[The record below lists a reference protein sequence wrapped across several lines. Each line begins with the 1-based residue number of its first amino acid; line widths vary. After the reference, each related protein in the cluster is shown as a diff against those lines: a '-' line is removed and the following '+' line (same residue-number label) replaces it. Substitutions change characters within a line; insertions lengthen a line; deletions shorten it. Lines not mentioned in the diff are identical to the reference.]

1 MNKKS
6 DVTHN
11 TLRER
16 AEKALSSGAFQ
27 ASEALTDIQDY
38 IHELQ
43 VYQIELEMQTDELR
57 RTQAEL
63 ELSRDEYS
71 ELYDCAPVGYF
82 TINSTGIILK
92 ANLTAAEMLGIDRQK
107 LFHRPLSLYIHAE
120 DHPLFFTIC
129 KRAEHALKFRSCE
142 LRLLQEDGQEF
153 YGRLDFV
160 PIDGITASAYRLS
173 LIDITEKRKA
183 DAEKLQLEKEIL
195 HSQKH
200 ESLRRLAGG
209 IAHNFNNLLAVA
221 LGSIELI
228 QLGNTLH
235 EDAIPHL
242 DRTQQSLLKAAELSK
257 TMLYYLGQVP
267 SKMRSIDL
275 VDSLDDLL
283 PIIRSTIHGEID
295 FNFTCEPGP
304 ITIKGDSVQIAQI
317 LNNLITNAV
326 EAIGSR
332 RGTLTVRL
340 YRKNFNSR
348 CSINGYKH
356 QHIIA
361 GNYACIEVRDTGCG
375 MDQSTIDRATE
386 PFFTTNFTG
395 RGLGLSAVSGIVA
408 LHSGYLHIR
417 SRVDSGTT
425 FLLYFPVLL
434 ANPIPNEKL
443 VSSSQGTTQFISGK
457 TFLYI
462 DDDSIV
468 RTLGKMML
476 EKRGA
481 TVLEADGGKEGVEIL
496 RDNTDRIDGVIL
508 DFAMPDQDGNI
519 TLIELRQLRP
529 NIPVLLVSGYLKS
542 HMSEVFHIEK
552 PNAFLEKPFSYGNFI
567 TALENLCCTAD
578 DF

>member
-6 DVTHN
+6 DFTQN

-16 AEKALSSGAFQ
+16 AEKALSSGAFH

-57 RTQAEL
+57 RAQGEL
-63 ELSRDEYS
+63 EQSRDEYS
-71 ELYDCAPVGYF
+71 ELYDCAPVGYL
-82 TINSTGIILK
+82 TISSTGIILK
-92 ANLTAAEMLGIDRQK
+92 ANLTAAEMLGVDRQR
-107 LFHRPLSLYIHAE
+107 LFHKPLSLYIHAE
-120 DHPLFFTIC
+120 DHPLFFAVC
-129 KRAEHALKFRSCE
+129 KRAEFAEQFRSCE
-142 LRLLQEDGQEF
+142 LRLSKEDGEEF

-160 PIDGITASAYRLS
+160 PIDGITTSAYRLS
-173 LIDITEKRKA
+173 LIDITEKRKT
-183 DAEKLQLEKEIL
+183 DAEKLQLEKEVL
-195 HSQKH
+195 HSQKQD
-200 ESLRRLAGG
+200 SLRRLAGG

-221 LGSIELI
+221 LGSIELVELDNNI
-228 QLGNTLH
+228 P
-235 EDAIPHL
+235 EDVTPHL
-242 DRTQQSLLKAAELSK
+242 DRTRQSLLKAAELSK

-267 SKMRSIDL
+267 SQMRSIDL
-275 VDSLDDLL
+275 VDSLSSLL

-295 FNFTCEPGP
+295 FNFTSEPGP

-348 CSINGYKH
+348 YSINGYKH
-356 QHIIA
+356 QHIRA

-375 MDQSTIDRATE
+375 MDQSTIDRAIE

-395 RGLGLSAVSGIVA
+395 RGLGLSAVSGIVE
-408 LHSGYLHIR
+408 LHSGYLHIM
-417 SRVDSGTT
+417 SRVGNGTT
-425 FLLYFPVLL
+425 FLLYFP
-434 ANPIPNEKL
+434 ASFPNPIQNEKL
-443 VSSSQGTTQFISGK
+443 VNSSQGTVQFISGK

-468 RTLGKMML
+468 RSLGKMML

-481 TVLEADGGKEGVEIL
+481 TVLEANGGKEGVEIL
-496 RDNTDRIDGVIL
+496 RANKDRIDGVIL

-542 HMSEVFHIEK
+542 HMSKGWSNTIS
-552 PNAFLEKPFSYGNFI
+552 A
-567 TALENLCCTAD
+567 TD
-578 DF
+578 